1 MLRDI
6 CTRLWREEPGATAL
20 EYGLIVALIV
30 TGLVV
35 ALNIFAGQTINMYN
49 VILTTWQNAIP

>member
-1 MLRDI
+1 MRNI
-6 CTRLWREEPGATAL
+6 WTKFWREETGATAL

-35 ALNIFAGQTINMYN
+35 ALNTFATQTTGMYN
-49 VILTTWQNAIP
+49 VILTAWQNAIN